1 MLASLKSEYLLAL
14 DDFMKVSAEKHAAA
28 AMGDRAKERLPRSR
42 RKQLEAEH
50 KLGHVE
56 SWLEL
61 VLQVRG

>member
-1 MLASLKSEYLLAL
+1 M
-14 DDFMKVSAEKHAAA
+14 SAEKHAAA